1 MVKKEIKTRYFEL
14 NANEFGFIPKFLGA
28 KKEFDF
34 SDLETLRKLLSN
46 EKSRILYTLKN
57 EKITSIYNLAK
68 KTKRDFKSVYQDL
81 KFLEKLGF
89 IEFHSEKKG
98 KIEKLIPVLLTDKIE
113 LVISV

>member
-1 MVKKEIKTRYFEL
+1 MVKKETKTRYFEL
-14 NANEFGFIPKFLGA
+14 NANEFGFIPKFFGA

-46 EKSRILYTLKN
+46 EKSRILYILKN

-89 IEFHSEKKG
+89 IEFHSG
-98 KIEKLIPVLLTDKIE
+98 KTGNKERLIPILLTNKLE
-113 LVISV
+113 LVITI

>member
-1 MVKKEIKTRYFEL
+1 MSKKETKTRYFEL
-14 NANEFGFIPKFLGA
+14 NTNEFGFIPKFFGA

-57 EKITSIYNLAK
+57 EKITSIYSLSK
-68 KTKRDFKSVYQDL
+68 KIKRDFKSVYEDL

-89 IEFHSEKKG
+89 IEFHSG
-98 KIEKLIPVLLTDKIE
+98 KVENKEKLIPVLLTNRIE
-113 LVISV
+113 LIITV